1 MNAPLFRADLHCH
14 STCSDGSL
22 TPKQLLDLSLQ
33 KGLQALSITDHDT
46 VEAYQEALPE
56 AKRLGIRLLP
66 GVEFSCEHRSLSI
79 HILAYSFDPFH
90 PLLVDFCHKHKERRL
105 TRCQKILEKLAQ
117 GGVHIDSKELFAKMA
132 SNTTIGRPHI
142 AQEMVNKGIVP
153 NIQQAFARYLG
164 EGCKAYIPSSSSSVE
179 ETLDL
184 IHQAGGL
191 AVLAHPIL
199 IKKSKVFAELLTL
212 DLDGLEG
219 FYANFSADQE
229 RPFIEK
235 GEKRGLLI
243 TGGSD
248 FHGNAKPQIQLGCSW
263 TPQETFEKL
272 WHHYQQQLT
281 IQPS

>member
-1 MNAPLFRADLHCH
+1 MNTPLFRADLHCH

-22 TPKQLLDLSLQ
+22 TPKQLLELSLQ

-46 VEAYQEALPE
+46 LEAYQEALPE

-66 GVEFSCEHRSLSI
+66 GVEFSCVHRDLSI

-90 PLLVDFCHKHKERRL
+90 PLLVDFCHKHKERRIA
-105 TRCQKILEKLAQ
+105 RCQKILERLDKE
-117 GGVHIDSKELFAKMA
+117 GVHIDGQELLAKVA

-164 EGCKAYIPSSSSSVE
+164 EGCRAYIPSSSSSVE

-199 IKKSKVFAELLTL
+199 IKKSKVLAELLTL
-212 DLDGLEG
+212 KLDGLEG

-235 GEKRGLLI
+235 GEKRGLFI

-248 FHGNAKPQIQLGCSW
+248 FHGSAKPQIQLGCSW

-272 WHHYQQQLT
+272 WKHYQEQLT
-281 IQPS
+281 TQRS